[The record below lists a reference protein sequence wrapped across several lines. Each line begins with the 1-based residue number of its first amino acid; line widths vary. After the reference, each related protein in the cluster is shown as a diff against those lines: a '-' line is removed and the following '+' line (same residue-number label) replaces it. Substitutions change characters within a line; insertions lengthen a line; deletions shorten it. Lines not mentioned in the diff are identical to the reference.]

1 MPNTHVWW
9 NLLRLPYNYHITAD
23 FRLAQFS
30 FCALCSVF
38 KINSL
43 FEANSI
49 SAKISRST
57 IEPPKSKC
65 NNSFVLGAGLV
76 QLMISRKLINIW
88 TSLVVYSFSLDNF
101 KNIKF
106 HQSINS
112 PNFRISCV
120 NLWYNGTFS
129 FKCGFIVASQ
139 SITVILDFFSQIT
152 HFCPSIPR
160 FYLKSMNLPLLPRS
174 KSWPKRVIGKL
185 PLN

>member
-1 MPNTHVWW
+1 MILPARTRIYDSKFSDPTPDRRDLYMRRHTAPTCVV
-9 NLLRLPYNYHITAD
+9 LHRLPD
-23 FRLAQFS
+23 REMKKS
-30 FCALCSVF
+30 
-38 KINSL
+38 
-43 FEANSI
+43 
-49 SAKISRST
+49 ISRSGRRCRT
-57 IEPPKSKC
+57 THE
-65 NNSFVLGAGLV
+65 GAGV
-76 QLMISRKLINIW
+76 APCIQIPSVSSWVCEFWVIDARTGW
-88 TSLVVYSFSLDNF
+88 VVYSLSLDNF

-120 NLWYNGTFS
+120 NFWYNGTFS

-160 FYLKSMNLPLLPRS
+160 FYLKSMNLPFLPRS